1 MKLKNNLASIA
12 TLLLFVLV
20 IAGCQTY
27 GVGDEVKPHIR
38 DELRAEDK
46 RSENNGTDK
55 NGVGDTNAST
65 NRMLPSQLNRELLA
79 GVEQFQLLPAVSQ
92 QNTFD
97 VSANAIEVR
106 PFFDALVTNTPYS
119 VAIHPDVSGQ
129 ISLTLKEVE
138 LSEVLKIVS
147 RMYPLDVFL
156 EGKVIQVMPAQLKTE
171 SIPVNFLMIK
181 RFGVSNVSVIA
192 GGVSEQD
199 QNNGN
204 QNNGG
209 LNGINGNNNIGGNG
223 QSGMMGQN
231 GMAGN
236 NIQQLNGSNIQT
248 TSENDFWKDLKEA
261 LKVLVTPTDGRLVVV
276 SPQAGLVTVKA
287 LPSEIAVVKDFLVQS
302 QESLQRQVV
311 LEARIIEVT
320 LNDGYQQGV
329 RWDRIASGL
338 TGSLNF
344 GLSGG
349 SVATNFAANTAAG
362 INPAINAVNGIG
374 NSISTDIGGVSTLR
388 IARGDFDGVINMLQT
403 QGDVQM
409 LSNPRVTVTNNQKAV
424 IKVGQ
429 DEYFVTDVSTSEDL
443 NATGTQNE
451 NDIELTPFFSGIALD
466 VTPQI
471 DKSGSVILHVHPS
484 VTETAEQTK
493 VIQVGDQQIQL
504 PLAQSNIRESDTVIR
519 ARDGEIVVIGG
530 LMETVTNE
538 KESKTPLLG
547 DIPVLGNMFKN
558 IAKTQTKRELVIL
571 LRPSVVQPD
580 SWEKQRMRTQSLLDK
595 WYQN

>member
-1 MKLKNNLASIA
+1 M
-12 TLLLFVLV
+12 
-20 IAGCQTY
+20 AGCQSY
-27 GVGDEVKPHIR
+27 GVGEEVKPHIR
-38 DELRAEDK
+38 DELA
-46 RSENNGTDK
+46 RSQNTTSSK
-55 NGVGDTNAST
+55 PT
-65 NRMLPSQLNRELLA
+65 PPPQLNQELLA
-79 GVEQFQLLPAVSQ
+79 EVARYQALPAPTSQ
-92 QNTFD
+92 KMFA
-97 VSANAIEVR
+97 VSANNVDVR
-106 PFFDALVTNTPYS
+106 PFFDALIEDTPYS
-119 VAIHPDVSGQ
+119 VAVHPAVSGQ
-129 ISLTLKEVE
+129 ISLTLKEVALE
-138 LSEVLKIVS
+138 DVLTIIS

-156 EGKVIQVMPAQLKTE
+156 EGKVIQVMPSQLKTE

-199 QNNGN
+199 QNNGG
-204 QNNGG
+204 NNG
-209 LNGINGNNNIGGNG
+209 GINGNNNISGNALGGQGGFGG
-223 QSGMMGQN
+223 QGGL
-231 GMAGN
+231 GGN

-248 TSENDFWKDLKEA
+248 TSENDFWSDLKEA
-261 LKVLVTPTDGRLVVV
+261 LKVLVSPTEGRQVVV
-276 SPQAGLVTVKA
+276 SPQAGLVTVRA
-287 LPSEIAVVKDFLVQS
+287 LPSEIAVVKDFLNQS

-338 TGSLNF
+338 TGSVNF
-344 GLSGG
+344 GFSGG
-349 SVATNFAANTAAG
+349 AIASNFAANTAAG
-362 INPAINAVNGIG
+362 IDPAINAVNGIG

-388 IARGDFDGVINMLQT
+388 ISRGDFDGVINMLQT

-429 DEYFVTDVSTSEDL
+429 DEYFVTDVSTSEDQS
-443 NATGTQNE
+443 ATQTENE

-471 DKSGSVILHVHPS
+471 DRSGSVILHVHPS

-493 VIQVGDQQIQL
+493 VIQVGDQQILL

-530 LMETVTNE
+530 LMETVTSE
-538 KESKTPLLG
+538 QESKTPLLG
-547 DIPVLGNMFKN
+547 DIPFIGNAFKN
-558 IAKTQTKRELVIL
+558 KAKTQSKRELVIL
-571 LRPSVVQPD
+571 IRPSVVQPD
-580 SWEKQRMRTQSLLDK
+580 TWEKQRLRTQSLLDQ
-595 WYQN
+595 WYRN

>member
-1 MKLKNNLASIA
+1 MKLKNSLIVN
-12 TLLLFVLV
+12 TLVLSAALV
-20 IAGCQTY
+20 VAGCQSY
-27 GVGDEVKPHIR
+27 GVGEEVKPHIR
-38 DELRAEDK
+38 DELA
-46 RSENNGTDK
+46 RSQ
-55 NGVGDTNAST
+55 NATSSKPT
-65 NRMLPSQLNRELLA
+65 PPPQLNQELLA
-79 GVEQFQLLPAVSQ
+79 EVARYQALPAPTSQ
-92 QNTFD
+92 KMFA
-97 VSANAIEVR
+97 VSANNVDVR
-106 PFFDALVTNTPYS
+106 PFFDALVEDTPYS
-119 VAIHPDVSGQ
+119 VAVHPAVSGQ
-129 ISLTLKEVE
+129 ISLTLKEVALE
-138 LSEVLKIVS
+138 DVLTIIS

-156 EGKVIQVMPAQLKTE
+156 EGKVIQVMPSQLKTE

-199 QNNGN
+199 QNNGG
-204 QNNGG
+204 NNG
-209 LNGINGNNNIGGNG
+209 GINGNNNISGNALGGQGGFGG
-223 QSGMMGQN
+223 QGGL
-231 GMAGN
+231 GGN

-248 TSENDFWKDLKEA
+248 TSENDFWSDLKEA
-261 LKVLVTPTDGRLVVV
+261 LKVLVSPTEGRQVVV
-276 SPQAGLVTVKA
+276 SPQAGLVTVRA
-287 LPSEIAVVKDFLVQS
+287 LPSEIAVVKDFLNQS

-338 TGSLNF
+338 TGSVNF
-344 GLSGG
+344 GFSGG
-349 SVATNFAANTAAG
+349 AIASNFAANTAAG
-362 INPAINAVNGIG
+362 IDPAINAVNGIG

-388 IARGDFDGVINMLQT
+388 ISRGDFDGVINMLQT

-429 DEYFVTDVSTSEDL
+429 DEYFVTDVSTSEDQS
-443 NATGTQNE
+443 ATQTENE

-471 DKSGSVILHVHPS
+471 DRSGSVILHVHPS

-493 VIQVGDQQIQL
+493 VIQVGDQQILL

-530 LMETVTNE
+530 LMETVTSE
-538 KESKTPLLG
+538 QESKTPLLG
-547 DIPVLGNMFKN
+547 DIPFIGNAFKN
-558 IAKTQTKRELVIL
+558 KAKTQSKRELVIL
-571 LRPSVVQPD
+571 IRPSVVQPD
-580 SWEKQRMRTQSLLDK
+580 TWEKQRLRTQSLLDQ
-595 WYQN
+595 WYRN

>member
-1 MKLKNNLASIA
+1 MKLKNSLIVN
-12 TLLLFVLV
+12 TLVLSAALV
-20 IAGCQTY
+20 VAGCQSY
-27 GVGDEVKPHIR
+27 GVGEEVKPHIR
-38 DELRAEDK
+38 DELA
-46 RSENNGTDK
+46 RSQNTTSSK
-55 NGVGDTNAST
+55 PT
-65 NRMLPSQLNRELLA
+65 PPPQLNQELLA
-79 GVEQFQLLPAVSQ
+79 EVARYQALPAPTSQ
-92 QNTFD
+92 KMFA
-97 VSANAIEVR
+97 VSANNVEVR
-106 PFFDALVTNTPYS
+106 PFFDALVEDTPYS
-119 VAIHPDVSGQ
+119 VAVHPAVSGQ
-129 ISLTLKEVE
+129 ISLTLKEVALE
-138 LSEVLKIVS
+138 DVLTIIS

-156 EGKVIQVMPAQLKTE
+156 EGKVIQVMPSQLKTE

-199 QNNGN
+199 QNNGG
-204 QNNGG
+204 NNG
-209 LNGINGNNNIGGNG
+209 GINGNNNISGNALGGQGGFGG
-223 QSGMMGQN
+223 QGGL
-231 GMAGN
+231 GGN

-248 TSENDFWKDLKEA
+248 TSENDFWSDLKEA
-261 LKVLVTPTDGRLVVV
+261 LKVLVSPTEGRQVVV
-276 SPQAGLVTVKA
+276 SPQAGLVTVRA
-287 LPSEIAVVKDFLVQS
+287 LPSEIAVVKDFLNQS

-338 TGSLNF
+338 TGSVNF
-344 GLSGG
+344 GFSGG
-349 SVATNFAANTAAG
+349 AIASNFAANTAAG
-362 INPAINAVNGIG
+362 IDPAINAVNGIG

-388 IARGDFDGVINMLQT
+388 ISRGDFDGVINMLQT

-429 DEYFVTDVSTSEDL
+429 DEYFVTDVSTSEDQS
-443 NATGTQNE
+443 ATQTENE

-471 DKSGSVILHVHPS
+471 DRSGSVILHVHPS

-493 VIQVGDQQIQL
+493 VIQVGDQQILL

-530 LMETVTNE
+530 LMETVTSE
-538 KESKTPLLG
+538 QESKTPLLG
-547 DIPVLGNMFKN
+547 DIPFIGNAFKN
-558 IAKTQTKRELVIL
+558 KAKTQSKRELVIL
-571 LRPSVVQPD
+571 IRPSVVQPD
-580 SWEKQRMRTQSLLDK
+580 TWEKQRLRTQSLLDQ
-595 WYQN
+595 WYRN

>member
-1 MKLKNNLASIA
+1 MKLKNSLIVN
-12 TLLLFVLV
+12 TLVLSAALV
-20 IAGCQTY
+20 VAGCQSY
-27 GVGDEVKPHIR
+27 GVGEEVKPHIR
-38 DELRAEDK
+38 DELA
-46 RSENNGTDK
+46 RSQNTTSSK
-55 NGVGDTNAST
+55 PT
-65 NRMLPSQLNRELLA
+65 PPPQLNQELLA
-79 GVEQFQLLPAVSQ
+79 EVARYQALPAPTSQ
-92 QNTFD
+92 KMFA
-97 VSANAIEVR
+97 VSANNVDVR
-106 PFFDALVTNTPYS
+106 PFFDALVEDTPYS
-119 VAIHPDVSGQ
+119 VAVHPAVSGQ
-129 ISLTLKEVE
+129 ISLTLKEVALE
-138 LSEVLKIVS
+138 DVLTIIS

-156 EGKVIQVMPAQLKTE
+156 EGKVIQVMPSQLKTE

-199 QNNGN
+199 QNNGG
-204 QNNGG
+204 NNG
-209 LNGINGNNNIGGNG
+209 GINGNNNISGNALGGQGGFGG
-223 QSGMMGQN
+223 QVGLD
-231 GMAGN
+231 GN

-248 TSENDFWKDLKEA
+248 TSENDFWSDLKEA
-261 LKVLVTPTDGRLVVV
+261 LKVLVSPTEGRQVVV
-276 SPQAGLVTVKA
+276 SPQAGLVTVRA
-287 LPSEIAVVKDFLVQS
+287 LPSEIAVVKDFLNQS

-338 TGSLNF
+338 TGSVNF
-344 GLSGG
+344 GFSGG
-349 SVATNFAANTAAG
+349 AIASNFAANTAAG
-362 INPAINAVNGIG
+362 IDPAINAVNGIG

-388 IARGDFDGVINMLQT
+388 ISRGDFDGVINMLQT

-429 DEYFVTDVSTSEDL
+429 DEYFVTDVSTSEDQS
-443 NATGTQNE
+443 ATQTENE

-471 DKSGSVILHVHPS
+471 DRSGSVILHVHPS

-493 VIQVGDQQIQL
+493 VIQVGDQQILL

-530 LMETVTNE
+530 LMETVTSE
-538 KESKTPLLG
+538 QESKTPLLG
-547 DIPVLGNMFKN
+547 DIPFIGNAFKN
-558 IAKTQTKRELVIL
+558 KAKTQSKRELVIL
-571 LRPSVVQPD
+571 IRPSVVQPD
-580 SWEKQRMRTQSLLDK
+580 TWEKQRLRTQSLLDQ
-595 WYQN
+595 WYRN

>member
-1 MKLKNNLASIA
+1 MKLKNSLISNALVLAA
-12 TLLLFVLV
+12 AFV

-27 GVGDEVKPHIR
+27 GVGEEVKPHIR
-38 DELRAEDK
+38 DELN
-46 RSENNGTDK
+46 RSQ
-55 NGVGDTNAST
+55 NAPVT
-65 NRMLPSQLNRELLA
+65 KPAPPPQLNQELLSEVA
-79 GVEQFQLLPAVSQ
+79 RYQSLPAPTTQ
-92 QNTFD
+92 KMFA
-97 VSANAIEVR
+97 VSANNVDVR
-106 PFFDALVTNTPYS
+106 PFFDALVEDTPYS
-119 VAIHPDVSGQ
+119 VAVHPAVSGQ
-129 ISLTLKEVE
+129 ISLTLKDVA
-138 LSEVLKIVS
+138 LDDVLTIIS

-156 EGKVIQVMPAQLKTE
+156 EGKVIQVMPSQLKTE

-199 QNNGN
+199 QNNGG
-204 QNNGG
+204 NNG
-209 LNGINGNNNIGGNG
+209 GINGNNNISGNALGG
-223 QSGMMGQN
+223 QSGVGGN
-231 GMAGN
+231 N

-248 TSENDFWKDLKEA
+248 TSENDFWSDLKEA
-261 LKVLVTPTDGRLVVV
+261 LKVLVSPTEGRQVVV
-276 SPQAGLVTVKA
+276 SPQAGLVTVRA
-287 LPSEIAVVKDFLVQS
+287 LPSEIAVIKDFLKQS

-320 LNDGYQQGV
+320 LDDGYQQGV

-344 GLSGG
+344 GFSGG
-349 SVATNFAANTAAG
+349 ALASNFAANTAAG
-362 INPAINAVNGIG
+362 IDPAINAVNAIG
-374 NSISTDIGGVSTLR
+374 NTISTDIGGVSTLR
-388 IARGDFDGVINMLQT
+388 ISRGDFDGVINMLQT

-429 DEYFVTDVSTSEDL
+429 DEYFVTDVSTSEDES
-443 NATGTQNE
+443 TTSTESE

-471 DKSGSVILHVHPS
+471 DRSGSVILHVHPS

-493 VIQVGDQQIQL
+493 VIQVGDQQILL

-530 LMETVTNE
+530 LMETVTSE
-538 KESKTPLLG
+538 QESKTPLLG
-547 DIPVLGNMFKN
+547 DIPIIGNAFKN
-558 IAKTQTKRELVIL
+558 IAKTQSKRELVIL
-571 LRPSVVQPD
+571 IRPSVVQPD
-580 SWEKQRMRTQSLLDK
+580 TWEKQRLRTQSLLDQ
-595 WYQN
+595 WYRN

>member
-1 MKLKNNLASIA
+1 MKLKNSLIVN
-12 TLLLFVLV
+12 TLVLSAALV
-20 IAGCQTY
+20 VAGCQSY
-27 GVGDEVKPHIR
+27 GVGEEVKPHIR
-38 DELRAEDK
+38 DELA
-46 RSENNGTDK
+46 RSQNTTSSK
-55 NGVGDTNAST
+55 PT
-65 NRMLPSQLNRELLA
+65 PPPQLNQELLA
-79 GVEQFQLLPAVSQ
+79 EVARYQALPAPTSQ
-92 QNTFD
+92 KMFA
-97 VSANAIEVR
+97 VSANNVDVR
-106 PFFDALVTNTPYS
+106 PFFDALIEDTPYS
-119 VAIHPDVSGQ
+119 VAVHPAVSGQ
-129 ISLTLKEVE
+129 ISLTLKEVALE
-138 LSEVLKIVS
+138 DVLTIIS

-156 EGKVIQVMPAQLKTE
+156 EGKVIQVMPFQLKTE

-199 QNNGN
+199 QNNGG
-204 QNNGG
+204 NNG
-209 LNGINGNNNIGGNG
+209 GINGNNNISGNALGGQGGFGG
-223 QSGMMGQN
+223 QGGL
-231 GMAGN
+231 GGN

-248 TSENDFWKDLKEA
+248 TSENDFWSDLKEA
-261 LKVLVTPTDGRLVVV
+261 LKVLVSPTEGRQVVV
-276 SPQAGLVTVKA
+276 SPQAGLVTVRA
-287 LPSEIAVVKDFLVQS
+287 LPSEIAVVKDFLNQS

-338 TGSLNF
+338 TGSVNF
-344 GLSGG
+344 GFSGG
-349 SVATNFAANTAAG
+349 AIASNFAANTAAG
-362 INPAINAVNGIG
+362 IDPAINAVNGIG

-388 IARGDFDGVINMLQT
+388 ISRGDFDGVINMLQT

-429 DEYFVTDVSTSEDL
+429 DEYFVTDVSTSEDQS
-443 NATGTQNE
+443 ATQTENE

-471 DKSGSVILHVHPS
+471 DRSGSVILHVHPS

-493 VIQVGDQQIQL
+493 VIQVGDQQILL

-530 LMETVTNE
+530 LMETVTSE
-538 KESKTPLLG
+538 QESKTPLLG
-547 DIPVLGNMFKN
+547 DIPFIGNAFKN
-558 IAKTQTKRELVIL
+558 KAKTQSKRELVIL
-571 LRPSVVQPD
+571 IRPSVVQPD
-580 SWEKQRMRTQSLLDK
+580 TWEKQRLRTQSLLDQ
-595 WYQN
+595 WYRN

>member
-1 MKLKNNLASIA
+1 MKLKNSLIVN
-12 TLLLFVLV
+12 TLVLSAALV
-20 IAGCQTY
+20 VAGCQSY
-27 GVGDEVKPHIR
+27 GVGEEVKPHIR
-38 DELRAEDK
+38 DELA
-46 RSENNGTDK
+46 RSQNTTSSK
-55 NGVGDTNAST
+55 PT
-65 NRMLPSQLNRELLA
+65 PPPQLNQELLA
-79 GVEQFQLLPAVSQ
+79 EVARYQALPAPTSQ
-92 QNTFD
+92 KMFA
-97 VSANAIEVR
+97 VSANNVDVR
-106 PFFDALVTNTPYS
+106 PFFDALVEDTPYS
-119 VAIHPDVSGQ
+119 VAVHPAVSGQ
-129 ISLTLKEVE
+129 ISLTLKEVALE
-138 LSEVLKIVS
+138 DVLTIIS

-156 EGKVIQVMPAQLKTE
+156 EGKVIQVMPSQLKTE

-199 QNNGN
+199 QNNGG
-204 QNNGG
+204 NNG
-209 LNGINGNNNIGGNG
+209 GINGNNNISGNALGGQGGFGG
-223 QSGMMGQN
+223 QGGL
-231 GMAGN
+231 GGN

-248 TSENDFWKDLKEA
+248 TSENDFWSDLKEA
-261 LKVLVTPTDGRLVVV
+261 LKVLVSPTEGRQVVV
-276 SPQAGLVTVKA
+276 SPQAGLVTVRA
-287 LPSEIAVVKDFLVQS
+287 LPSEIAVVKDFLNQS

-338 TGSLNF
+338 TGSVNF
-344 GLSGG
+344 GFSGG
-349 SVATNFAANTAAG
+349 AIASNFAANTAAG
-362 INPAINAVNGIG
+362 IDPAINAVNGIG

-388 IARGDFDGVINMLQT
+388 ISRGDFDGVINMLQT

-429 DEYFVTDVSTSEDL
+429 DEYFVTDVSTSEDQS
-443 NATGTQNE
+443 ATQTENE

-471 DKSGSVILHVHPS
+471 DRSGSVILHVHPS

-493 VIQVGDQQIQL
+493 VIQVGDQQILL

-530 LMETVTNE
+530 LMETVTSE
-538 KESKTPLLG
+538 QESKTPLLG
-547 DIPVLGNMFKN
+547 DIPIIGNAFKN
-558 IAKTQTKRELVIL
+558 KAKTQSKRELVIL
-571 LRPSVVQPD
+571 IRPSVVQPD
-580 SWEKQRMRTQSLLDK
+580 TWEKQRLRTQSLLDQ
-595 WYQN
+595 WYRN

>member
-1 MKLKNNLASIA
+1 MKLKNSLIVN
-12 TLLLFVLV
+12 TLVLSAALV
-20 IAGCQTY
+20 VAGCQSY
-27 GVGDEVKPHIR
+27 GVGEEVKPHIR
-38 DELRAEDK
+38 DELA
-46 RSENNGTDK
+46 RSQNTTSSK
-55 NGVGDTNAST
+55 PT
-65 NRMLPSQLNRELLA
+65 PPPQLNQELLA
-79 GVEQFQLLPAVSQ
+79 EVARYQALPAPTSQ
-92 QNTFD
+92 KMFA
-97 VSANAIEVR
+97 VSANNVDVR
-106 PFFDALVTNTPYS
+106 PFFDALVEDTPYS
-119 VAIHPDVSGQ
+119 VAVHPAVSGQ
-129 ISLTLKEVE
+129 ISLTLKEVALE
-138 LSEVLKIVS
+138 DVLTIIS

-156 EGKVIQVMPAQLKTE
+156 EGKVIQVMPSQLKTE

-199 QNNGN
+199 QNNGG
-204 QNNGG
+204 NNG
-209 LNGINGNNNIGGNG
+209 GINGNNNISGNALGGQGGFGG
-223 QSGMMGQN
+223 QGGL
-231 GMAGN
+231 GGLGGN

-248 TSENDFWKDLKEA
+248 TSENDFWSDLKEA
-261 LKVLVTPTDGRLVVV
+261 LKVLVSPTEGRQVVV
-276 SPQAGLVTVKA
+276 SPQAGLVTVRA
-287 LPSEIAVVKDFLVQS
+287 LPSEIAVVKDFLNQS

-338 TGSLNF
+338 TGSVNF
-344 GLSGG
+344 GFSGG
-349 SVATNFAANTAAG
+349 AIASNFAANTAAG
-362 INPAINAVNGIG
+362 IDPAINAVNGIG

-388 IARGDFDGVINMLQT
+388 ISRGDFDGVINMLQT

-429 DEYFVTDVSTSEDL
+429 DEYFVTDVSTSEDQS
-443 NATGTQNE
+443 ATQTENE

-471 DKSGSVILHVHPS
+471 DRSGSVILHVHPS

-493 VIQVGDQQIQL
+493 VIQVGDQQILL

-530 LMETVTNE
+530 LMETVTSE
-538 KESKTPLLG
+538 QESKTPLLG
-547 DIPVLGNMFKN
+547 DIPFIGNAFKN
-558 IAKTQTKRELVIL
+558 KAKTQSKRELVIL
-571 LRPSVVQPD
+571 IRPSVVQPD
-580 SWEKQRMRTQSLLDK
+580 TWEKQRLRTQSLLDQ
-595 WYQN
+595 WYRN

>member
-1 MKLKNNLASIA
+1 MKLKNSLISNALVLAA
-12 TLLLFVLV
+12 AFV

-27 GVGDEVKPHIR
+27 GVGEEVKPHIR
-38 DELRAEDK
+38 DELN
-46 RSENNGTDK
+46 RSQNVPVSKPT
-55 NGVGDTNAST
+55 
-65 NRMLPSQLNRELLA
+65 PPPQLKQELLSEVA
-79 GVEQFQLLPAVSQ
+79 RYQSLPAPTSQ
-92 QNTFD
+92 KMFA
-97 VSANAIEVR
+97 VSANNVDVR
-106 PFFDALVTNTPYS
+106 PFFDALVEDTPYS
-119 VAIHPDVSGQ
+119 VAVHPAVSGQ
-129 ISLTLKEVE
+129 ISLTLKDVA
-138 LSEVLKIVS
+138 LDDVLTIIS

-156 EGKVIQVMPAQLKTE
+156 EGKVIQVMPSQLKTE

-199 QNNGN
+199 QNNGG
-204 QNNGG
+204 NNG
-209 LNGINGNNNIGGNG
+209 GINGNNNISGNALGGQGGFGG
-223 QSGMMGQN
+223 QGGL
-231 GMAGN
+231 GGN

-248 TSENDFWKDLKEA
+248 TSENDFWSDLKEA
-261 LKVLVTPTDGRLVVV
+261 LKVLVSPTEGRQVVV
-276 SPQAGLVTVKA
+276 SPQAGLVTVRA
-287 LPSEIAVVKDFLVQS
+287 LPSEIAVVKDFLNQS

-344 GLSGG
+344 GFSGG
-349 SVATNFAANTAAG
+349 ALASNFAANTAAG
-362 INPAINAVNGIG
+362 IDPAINAVNAIG
-374 NSISTDIGGVSTLR
+374 NTISTDIGGVSTLR
-388 IARGDFDGVINMLQT
+388 ISRGDFDGVINMLQT

-429 DEYFVTDVSTSEDL
+429 DEYFVTDVSTSEDQS
-443 NATGTQNE
+443 ATQTENE

-493 VIQVGDQQIQL
+493 IIQVGDQQILL

-530 LMETVTNE
+530 LMETVTSE
-538 KESKTPLLG
+538 QESKTPLLG
-547 DIPVLGNMFKN
+547 DIPIIGNAFKN
-558 IAKTQTKRELVIL
+558 KAKTQSKRELVIL
-571 LRPSVVQPD
+571 IRPSVVQPD
-580 SWEKQRMRTQSLLDK
+580 TWEKQRLRTQSLLDQ
-595 WYQN
+595 WYRN

>member
-1 MKLKNNLASIA
+1 MKLKNSLIFN
-12 TLLLFVLV
+12 TLVLSAALV
-20 IAGCQTY
+20 VAGCQSY
-27 GVGDEVKPHIR
+27 GVGEEVKPHIR
-38 DELRAEDK
+38 DELA
-46 RSENNGTDK
+46 RSQ
-55 NGVGDTNAST
+55 NATSSKPT
-65 NRMLPSQLNRELLA
+65 PPPQLNQELLA
-79 GVEQFQLLPAVSQ
+79 EVARYQALPAPTSQ
-92 QNTFD
+92 KMFA
-97 VSANAIEVR
+97 VSANNVDVR
-106 PFFDALVTNTPYS
+106 PFFDALVEDTPYS
-119 VAIHPDVSGQ
+119 VAVHPAVSGQ
-129 ISLTLKEVE
+129 ISLTLKEVALE
-138 LSEVLKIVS
+138 DVLTIIS

-156 EGKVIQVMPAQLKTE
+156 EGKVIQVMPSQLKTE

-199 QNNGN
+199 QNNGG
-204 QNNGG
+204 NNG
-209 LNGINGNNNIGGNG
+209 GINGNNNISGNALGGQGGFGG
-223 QSGMMGQN
+223 QGGL
-231 GMAGN
+231 GGN

-248 TSENDFWKDLKEA
+248 TSENDFWSDLKEA
-261 LKVLVTPTDGRLVVV
+261 LKVLVSPTEGRQVVV
-276 SPQAGLVTVKA
+276 SPQAGLVTVRA
-287 LPSEIAVVKDFLVQS
+287 LPSEIAVVKDFLNQS

-338 TGSLNF
+338 TGSVNF
-344 GLSGG
+344 GFSGG
-349 SVATNFAANTAAG
+349 AIASNFAANTAAG
-362 INPAINAVNGIG
+362 IDPAINAVNGIG

-388 IARGDFDGVINMLQT
+388 ISRGDFDGVINMLQT

-429 DEYFVTDVSTSEDL
+429 DEYFVTDVSTSEDQS
-443 NATGTQNE
+443 ATQTENE

-471 DKSGSVILHVHPS
+471 DRSGSVILHVHPS

-493 VIQVGDQQIQL
+493 VIQVGDQQILL

-530 LMETVTNE
+530 LMETVTSE
-538 KESKTPLLG
+538 QESKTPLLG
-547 DIPVLGNMFKN
+547 DIPFIGNAFKN
-558 IAKTQTKRELVIL
+558 KAKTQSKRELVIL
-571 LRPSVVQPD
+571 IRPSVVQPD
-580 SWEKQRMRTQSLLDK
+580 TWEKQRLRTQSLLDQ
-595 WYQN
+595 WYRN

>member
-1 MKLKNNLASIA
+1 MKLKNSLIVN
-12 TLLLFVLV
+12 TLVLSAALV
-20 IAGCQTY
+20 VAGCQSY
-27 GVGDEVKPHIR
+27 GVGEEVKPHIR
-38 DELRAEDK
+38 DELA
-46 RSENNGTDK
+46 RSQNTTSSK
-55 NGVGDTNAST
+55 PTPP
-65 NRMLPSQLNRELLA
+65 LQLNQELLA
-79 GVEQFQLLPAVSQ
+79 EVARYQALPAPTSQ
-92 QNTFD
+92 KMFA
-97 VSANAIEVR
+97 VSANNVDVR
-106 PFFDALVTNTPYS
+106 PFFDALVEDTPYS
-119 VAIHPDVSGQ
+119 VAVHPAVSGQ
-129 ISLTLKEVE
+129 ISLTLKEVALE
-138 LSEVLKIVS
+138 DVLTIIS

-156 EGKVIQVMPAQLKTE
+156 EGKVIQVMPSQLKTE

-199 QNNGN
+199 QNNGG
-204 QNNGG
+204 NNG
-209 LNGINGNNNIGGNG
+209 GINGNNNISGNALGGQGGFGG
-223 QSGMMGQN
+223 QGGL
-231 GMAGN
+231 GGN

-248 TSENDFWKDLKEA
+248 TSENDFWSDLKEA
-261 LKVLVTPTDGRLVVV
+261 LKVLVSPTEGRQVVV
-276 SPQAGLVTVKA
+276 SPQAGLVTVRA
-287 LPSEIAVVKDFLVQS
+287 LPSEIAVVKDFLNQS

-338 TGSLNF
+338 TGSVNF
-344 GLSGG
+344 GFSGG
-349 SVATNFAANTAAG
+349 AIASNFAANTAAG
-362 INPAINAVNGIG
+362 IDPAINAVNGIG

-388 IARGDFDGVINMLQT
+388 ISRGDFDGVINMLQT

-429 DEYFVTDVSTSEDL
+429 DEYFVTDVSTSEDQS
-443 NATGTQNE
+443 ATQTENE

-471 DKSGSVILHVHPS
+471 DRSGSVILHVHPS

-493 VIQVGDQQIQL
+493 VIQVGDQQILL

-530 LMETVTNE
+530 LMETVTSE
-538 KESKTPLLG
+538 QESKTPLLG
-547 DIPVLGNMFKN
+547 DIPFIGNAFKN
-558 IAKTQTKRELVIL
+558 KAKTQSKRELVIL
-571 LRPSVVQPD
+571 IRPSVVQPD
-580 SWEKQRMRTQSLLDK
+580 TWEKQRLRTQSLLDQ
-595 WYQN
+595 WYRN

>member
-1 MKLKNNLASIA
+1 MGVSVKLLNCIPMKLKNNYTARTLF
-12 TLLLFVLV
+12 LLLALA

-27 GVGDEVKPHIR
+27 GVGEKVQPHISE
-38 DELRAEDK
+38 EL
-46 RSENNGTDK
+46 
-55 NGVGDTNAST
+55 DTLSST
-65 NRMLPSQLNRELLA
+65 PTTNQQVPAQFAQELLSSV
-79 GVEQFQLLPAVSQ
+79 GGFTPVVSSTAQ
-92 QNTFD
+92 QTFNVVASD
-97 VSANAIEVR
+97 VDVR
-106 PFFDALVTNTPYS
+106 PFFDALVDGTPYS
-119 VAIHPDVSGQ
+119 VAVHPAVNGK
-129 ISLTLKEVE
+129 ISLTLKEVG
-138 LSEVLKIVS
+138 LDDVIKIIT
-147 RMYPLDVFL
+147 RMYPLDVFR
-156 EGKVIQVMPAQLKTE
+156 EGKVVQVMPAQMKTE
-171 SIPVNFLMIK
+171 SIPVNFLMMK

-192 GGVSEQD
+192 GGVTEQD

-204 QNNGG
+204 MNN
-209 LNGINGNNNIGGNG
+209 NGINGNNNIAGGQAGAGGMNG
-223 QSGMMGQN
+223 V
-231 GMAGN
+231 GN

-261 LKVLVTPTDGRLVVV
+261 LGILITPTDGRQIIV
-276 SPQAGLVTVKA
+276 SPQSGLVTVRA
-287 LPSEIAVVKDFLVQS
+287 LPSEIAVVKDFLLQS

-338 TGSLNF
+338 SGSVNF

-349 SVATNFAANTAAG
+349 TLASNFASG
-362 INPAINAVNGIG
+362 VNPAVNAVNRIG
-374 NSISTDIGGVSTLR
+374 NAISTDIGGVSTLR
-388 IARGDFDGVINMLQT
+388 ISRGDFDGVINMLQT

-429 DEYFVTDVSTSEDL
+429 DEYFVTDVSSSDSIGG
-443 NATGTQNE
+443 ATTQNQ

-471 DKSGSVILHVHPS
+471 DSGGSVILHVHPS

-493 VIQVGDQQIQL
+493 SIQVGEQQIQL

-530 LMETVTNE
+530 LMETITSDE
-538 KESKTPLLG
+538 ESKTPLLG
-547 DIPVLGNMFKN
+547 DIPVLGNLFKN
-558 IAKTQTKRELVIL
+558 TRKTQSKRELVIL
-571 LRPSVVQPD
+571 IRPSVVQPD
-580 SWEKQRMRTQSLLDK
+580 SWEKQKARTQSLLDK

>member
-1 MKLKNNLASIA
+1 MKLKNNLASTA
-12 TLLLFVLV
+12 TLLLLALV

-38 DELRAEDK
+38 DELSASNKSAQPDATE
-46 RSENNGTDK
+46 S
-55 NGVGDTNAST
+55 AST
-65 NRMLPSQLNRELLA
+65 RRMSPSQLNNELLA

-129 ISLTLKEVE
+129 ISLTLKEVA

-181 RFGVSNVSVIA
+181 RFGLSNVSVIA

-209 LNGINGNNNIGGNG
+209 LNGINGNNNIGGIGGVG
-223 QSGMMGQN
+223 QAGMMGQN
-231 GMAGN
+231 GMVGN

-261 LKVLVTPTDGRLVVV
+261 LKVLVTPTDGRHVVV
-276 SPQAGLVTVKA
+276 SPQAGLVTIKA
-287 LPSEIAVVKDFLVQS
+287 LPSEIAVVKDFLMQS

-344 GLSGG
+344 GFSGG
-349 SVATNFAANTAAG
+349 NVATNFAANTAAG
-362 INPAINAVNGIG
+362 ISPAINAVNSIG

-388 IARGDFDGVINMLQT
+388 ISRGDFDGVINMLQT

-538 KESKTPLLG
+538 KESKTPFLG

>member
-1 MKLKNNLASIA
+1 MKLKNSLIVN
-12 TLLLFVLV
+12 TLVLSAALV
-20 IAGCQTY
+20 VAGCQSY
-27 GVGDEVKPHIR
+27 GVGEEVKPHIR
-38 DELRAEDK
+38 DELA
-46 RSENNGTDK
+46 RSQNTTSSK
-55 NGVGDTNAST
+55 PT
-65 NRMLPSQLNRELLA
+65 PPPQLNQELLA
-79 GVEQFQLLPAVSQ
+79 EVARYQALPAPTSQ
-92 QNTFD
+92 KMFA
-97 VSANAIEVR
+97 VSANNVDVR
-106 PFFDALVTNTPYS
+106 PFFDALVEDTPYS
-119 VAIHPDVSGQ
+119 VAVHPAVSGQ
-129 ISLTLKEVE
+129 ISLTLKEVALE
-138 LSEVLKIVS
+138 DVLTIIS

-156 EGKVIQVMPAQLKTE
+156 EGKVIQVMPSQLKTE

-199 QNNGN
+199 QNNGG
-204 QNNGG
+204 NNG
-209 LNGINGNNNIGGNG
+209 GINGNNNISGNALGGQGGFGG
-223 QSGMMGQN
+223 QGGL
-231 GMAGN
+231 GGN

-248 TSENDFWKDLKEA
+248 TSENDFWSDLKEA
-261 LKVLVTPTDGRLVVV
+261 LKVLVSPTEGRQVVV
-276 SPQAGLVTVKA
+276 SPQAGLVTVRA
-287 LPSEIAVVKDFLVQS
+287 LPSEIAVVKDFLNQS

-338 TGSLNF
+338 TGSVNF
-344 GLSGG
+344 GFSGG
-349 SVATNFAANTAAG
+349 AIASNFAANTAAG
-362 INPAINAVNGIG
+362 IDPAINAVNGIG

-388 IARGDFDGVINMLQT
+388 ISRGDFDGVINILQT

-429 DEYFVTDVSTSEDL
+429 DEYFVTDVSTSEDQS
-443 NATGTQNE
+443 ATQTENE

-471 DKSGSVILHVHPS
+471 DRSGSVILHVHPS

-493 VIQVGDQQIQL
+493 VIQVGDQQILL

-530 LMETVTNE
+530 LMETVTSE
-538 KESKTPLLG
+538 QESKTPLLG
-547 DIPVLGNMFKN
+547 DIPFIGNAFKN
-558 IAKTQTKRELVIL
+558 KAKTQSKRELVIL
-571 LRPSVVQPD
+571 IRPSVVQPD
-580 SWEKQRMRTQSLLDK
+580 TWEKQRLRTQSLLDQ
-595 WYQN
+595 WYRN

>member
-1 MKLKNNLASIA
+1 MKLKNSLIVN
-12 TLLLFVLV
+12 TLVLSAALV
-20 IAGCQTY
+20 VAGCQSY
-27 GVGDEVKPHIR
+27 GVGEEVKPHIR
-38 DELRAEDK
+38 DELA
-46 RSENNGTDK
+46 RSQNTTSSK
-55 NGVGDTNAST
+55 PT
-65 NRMLPSQLNRELLA
+65 PPPQLNQELLA
-79 GVEQFQLLPAVSQ
+79 EVARYQALPAPTSQ
-92 QNTFD
+92 KMFA
-97 VSANAIEVR
+97 VSANNVDVR
-106 PFFDALVTNTPYS
+106 PFFDALVEDTPYS
-119 VAIHPDVSGQ
+119 VAVHPAVSGQ
-129 ISLTLKEVE
+129 ISLTLKEVALE
-138 LSEVLKIVS
+138 DVLTIIS

-156 EGKVIQVMPAQLKTE
+156 EGKVIQVMPSQLKTE

-199 QNNGN
+199 QSNGGNNG
-204 QNNGG
+204 
-209 LNGINGNNNIGGNG
+209 GINGNNNIGGNALGG
-223 QSGMMGQN
+223 QGGFGGQ
-231 GMAGN
+231 GGLGGN

-248 TSENDFWKDLKEA
+248 TSENDFWSDLKEA
-261 LKVLVTPTDGRLVVV
+261 LKVLVSPTEGRQVVV
-276 SPQAGLVTVKA
+276 SPQAGLVTVRA
-287 LPSEIAVVKDFLVQS
+287 LPSEIAVVKDFLNQS

-338 TGSLNF
+338 TGSVNF
-344 GLSGG
+344 GFSGG
-349 SVATNFAANTAAG
+349 AIASNFAANTAAG
-362 INPAINAVNGIG
+362 IDPAINAVNGIG

-388 IARGDFDGVINMLQT
+388 ISRGDFDGVINMLQT

-429 DEYFVTDVSTSEDL
+429 DEYFVTDVSTSEDQS
-443 NATGTQNE
+443 ATQTENE

-471 DKSGSVILHVHPS
+471 DRSGSVILHVHPS

-493 VIQVGDQQIQL
+493 VIQVGDQQILL

-530 LMETVTNE
+530 LMETVTSE
-538 KESKTPLLG
+538 QESKTPLLG
-547 DIPVLGNMFKN
+547 DIPFIGNAFKN
-558 IAKTQTKRELVIL
+558 KAKTQSKRELVIL
-571 LRPSVVQPD
+571 IRPSVVQPD
-580 SWEKQRMRTQSLLDK
+580 TWEKQRLRTQSLLDQ
-595 WYQN
+595 WYRN

>member
-1 MKLKNNLASIA
+1 MKLKNNLASTA
-12 TLLLFVLV
+12 TLLLLALV

-38 DELRAEDK
+38 DELSASNKSAQPDATK
-46 RSENNGTDK
+46 S
-55 NGVGDTNAST
+55 AST
-65 NRMLPSQLNRELLA
+65 RRMSPSQLNNELLA

-119 VAIHPDVSGQ
+119 VAVHPDVSGQ
-129 ISLTLKEVE
+129 ISLTLKEVA

-223 QSGMMGQN
+223 QAGMMGQN

-261 LKVLVTPTDGRLVVV
+261 LKVLVTPTDGRHVVV
-276 SPQAGLVTVKA
+276 SPQAGLVTIKA
-287 LPSEIAVVKDFLVQS
+287 LPSEIAVVKDFLMQS

>member
-1 MKLKNNLASIA
+1 MHMKLKNSLISNALVLAA
-12 TLLLFVLV
+12 ALV
-20 IAGCQTY
+20 ITGCQTY
-27 GVGDEVKPHIR
+27 GVGEEVKPHIR
-38 DELRAEDK
+38 DELN
-46 RSENNGTDK
+46 RSQ
-55 NGVGDTNAST
+55 NAPVSKPT
-65 NRMLPSQLNRELLA
+65 PPPQLNQELLSEVA
-79 GVEQFQLLPAVSQ
+79 RYQSLPAPTSQ
-92 QNTFD
+92 KLFA
-97 VSANAIEVR
+97 VSANNVDVR
-106 PFFDALVTNTPYS
+106 PFFDALVEDTPYS
-119 VAIHPDVSGQ
+119 VAVHPAVSGQ
-129 ISLTLKEVE
+129 ISLTLKDVA
-138 LSEVLKIVS
+138 LDDVITIIS

-156 EGKVIQVMPAQLKTE
+156 EGKVIQVMPSQLKTE

-199 QNNGN
+199 QNNGG
-204 QNNGG
+204 NNG
-209 LNGINGNNNIGGNG
+209 GINGNNNISGNALGGQGGFGG
-223 QSGMMGQN
+223 QGGL
-231 GMAGN
+231 GGN

-248 TSENDFWKDLKEA
+248 TSENDFWSDLKEA
-261 LKVLVTPTDGRLVVV
+261 LKVLVSPTEGRQVVV
-276 SPQAGLVTVKA
+276 SPQAGLVTVRA
-287 LPSEIAVVKDFLVQS
+287 LPSEIAVVKDFLNQS

-344 GLSGG
+344 GFSGG
-349 SVATNFAANTAAG
+349 TVAGNYSPSALEPVLDTNGQVVGFENVIAS
-362 INPAINAVNGIG
+362 PINAVNGIG
-374 NSISTDIGGVSTLR
+374 NIISSTIGGVSSLR

-429 DEYFVTDVSTSEDL
+429 DEYFVTDVSTSEDQS
-443 NATGTQNE
+443 TTSTENE

-471 DKSGSVILHVHPS
+471 DRSGSVILHVHPS

-493 VIQVGDQQIQL
+493 VIQVGDQQILL

-530 LMETVTNE
+530 LMETVTSE
-538 KESKTPLLG
+538 QESKTPLLG
-547 DIPVLGNMFKN
+547 DIPIIGNAFKN
-558 IAKTQTKRELVIL
+558 KAKTQSKRELVIL
-571 LRPSVVQPD
+571 IRPSVVQPD
-580 SWEKQRMRTQSLLDK
+580 TWEKQRLRTQSLLDQ
-595 WYQN
+595 WYRN

>member
-1 MKLKNNLASIA
+1 MKLKNSLIVN
-12 TLLLFVLV
+12 TLVLSAALV
-20 IAGCQTY
+20 VAGCQSY
-27 GVGDEVKPHIR
+27 GVGEEVKPHIR
-38 DELRAEDK
+38 DELA
-46 RSENNGTDK
+46 RSQNTTSSK
-55 NGVGDTNAST
+55 PT
-65 NRMLPSQLNRELLA
+65 PPPQLNQELLA
-79 GVEQFQLLPAVSQ
+79 EVARYQALPAPTSQ
-92 QNTFD
+92 KMFA
-97 VSANAIEVR
+97 VSANNVDVR
-106 PFFDALVTNTPYS
+106 PFFDALIEDTPYS
-119 VAIHPDVSGQ
+119 VAVHPAVSGQ
-129 ISLTLKEVE
+129 ISLTLKEVALE
-138 LSEVLKIVS
+138 DVLTIIS

-156 EGKVIQVMPAQLKTE
+156 EGKVIQVMPSQLKTE

-199 QNNGN
+199 QNNGG
-204 QNNGG
+204 NNG
-209 LNGINGNNNIGGNG
+209 GINGNNNIGGNALGG
-223 QSGMMGQN
+223 QGGFGGQ
-231 GMAGN
+231 GGLGGN

-248 TSENDFWKDLKEA
+248 TSENDFWSDLKEA
-261 LKVLVTPTDGRLVVV
+261 LKVLVSPTEGRQVVV
-276 SPQAGLVTVKA
+276 SPQAGLVTVRA
-287 LPSEIAVVKDFLVQS
+287 LPSEIAVVKDFLNQS

-338 TGSLNF
+338 TGSVNF
-344 GLSGG
+344 GFSGG
-349 SVATNFAANTAAG
+349 AIASNFAANTAAG
-362 INPAINAVNGIG
+362 IDPAINAVNGIG

-388 IARGDFDGVINMLQT
+388 ISRGDFDGVINMLQT

-429 DEYFVTDVSTSEDL
+429 DEYFVTDVSTSEDQS
-443 NATGTQNE
+443 ATQTENE

-471 DKSGSVILHVHPS
+471 DRSGSVILHVHPS

-493 VIQVGDQQIQL
+493 VIQVGDQQILL

-530 LMETVTNE
+530 LMETVTSE
-538 KESKTPLLG
+538 QESKTPLLG
-547 DIPVLGNMFKN
+547 DIPFIGNAFKN
-558 IAKTQTKRELVIL
+558 KAKTQSKRELVIL
-571 LRPSVVQPD
+571 IRPSVVQPD
-580 SWEKQRMRTQSLLDK
+580 TWEKQRLRTQSLLDQ
-595 WYQN
+595 WYRN

>member
-1 MKLKNNLASIA
+1 MKLKNSLISNALVLAA
-12 TLLLFVLV
+12 AFV

-27 GVGDEVKPHIR
+27 GVGEEVKPHIR
-38 DELRAEDK
+38 DELN
-46 RSENNGTDK
+46 RSQNVPVSKPT
-55 NGVGDTNAST
+55 
-65 NRMLPSQLNRELLA
+65 PPPQLNQELLSEVA
-79 GVEQFQLLPAVSQ
+79 RYQSLPAPTSQ
-92 QNTFD
+92 KMFA
-97 VSANAIEVR
+97 VSANNVDVR
-106 PFFDALVTNTPYS
+106 PFFDALVEDTPYS
-119 VAIHPDVSGQ
+119 VAVHPAVSGQ
-129 ISLTLKEVE
+129 ISLTLKDVA
-138 LSEVLKIVS
+138 LDDVLTIIS

-156 EGKVIQVMPAQLKTE
+156 EGKVIQVMPSQLKTE

-199 QNNGN
+199 QNNGS
-204 QNNGG
+204 NNG
-209 LNGINGNNNIGGNG
+209 GINGNNNISGNALGGQGGFGG
-223 QSGMMGQN
+223 QGGL
-231 GMAGN
+231 GGN

-248 TSENDFWKDLKEA
+248 TSENDFWSDLKEA
-261 LKVLVTPTDGRLVVV
+261 LKVLVSPTEGRQVVV
-276 SPQAGLVTVKA
+276 SPQAGLVTVRA
-287 LPSEIAVVKDFLVQS
+287 LPSEIAVVKDFLNQS

-344 GLSGG
+344 GFSGG
-349 SVATNFAANTAAG
+349 ALASNFAANTAAG
-362 INPAINAVNGIG
+362 IDPAINAVNAIG
-374 NSISTDIGGVSTLR
+374 NTISTDIGGVSTLR
-388 IARGDFDGVINMLQT
+388 ISRGDFDGVINMLQT

-429 DEYFVTDVSTSEDL
+429 DEYFVTDVSTSEDQS
-443 NATGTQNE
+443 ATQTENE

-471 DKSGSVILHVHPS
+471 DRSGSVILHVHPS

-493 VIQVGDQQIQL
+493 VIQVGDQQILL

-530 LMETVTNE
+530 LMETVTSE
-538 KESKTPLLG
+538 QESKTPLLG
-547 DIPVLGNMFKN
+547 DIPIIGNAFKN
-558 IAKTQTKRELVIL
+558 KAKTQSKRELVIL
-571 LRPSVVQPD
+571 IRPSVVQPD
-580 SWEKQRMRTQSLLDK
+580 TWEKQRLRTQSLLDQ
-595 WYQN
+595 WYRN

>member
-1 MKLKNNLASIA
+1 MKLKNSLISNALVLAA
-12 TLLLFVLV
+12 AFV

-27 GVGDEVKPHIR
+27 GVGEEVKPHIR
-38 DELRAEDK
+38 DELN
-46 RSENNGTDK
+46 RSQ
-55 NGVGDTNAST
+55 NAPVSKPT
-65 NRMLPSQLNRELLA
+65 PPPQLNQELLSEVA
-79 GVEQFQLLPAVSQ
+79 RYQSLPAPTSQ
-92 QNTFD
+92 KLFA
-97 VSANAIEVR
+97 VSANNVDVR
-106 PFFDALVTNTPYS
+106 PFFDALVEDTPYS
-119 VAIHPDVSGQ
+119 VAVHPAVSGQ
-129 ISLTLKEVE
+129 ISLTLKDVA
-138 LSEVLKIVS
+138 LDDVITIIS

-156 EGKVIQVMPAQLKTE
+156 EGKVIQVMPSQLKTE

-199 QNNGN
+199 QNNGG
-204 QNNGG
+204 NNG
-209 LNGINGNNNIGGNG
+209 GINGNNNISGNALGGQGGFGG
-223 QSGMMGQN
+223 QGGL
-231 GMAGN
+231 GGN

-248 TSENDFWKDLKEA
+248 TSENDFWSDLKEA
-261 LKVLVTPTDGRLVVV
+261 LKVLVSPTEGRQVVV
-276 SPQAGLVTVKA
+276 SPQAGLVTVRA
-287 LPSEIAVVKDFLVQS
+287 LPSEIAVVKDFLNQS

-344 GLSGG
+344 GFSGG
-349 SVATNFAANTAAG
+349 TVAGNYSPSALEPVLDTNGQVVGFENVIAS
-362 INPAINAVNGIG
+362 PINAVNGIG
-374 NSISTDIGGVSTLR
+374 NIISSTIGGVSSLR

-429 DEYFVTDVSTSEDL
+429 DEYFVTDVSTSEDQS
-443 NATGTQNE
+443 TTSTENE

-471 DKSGSVILHVHPS
+471 DRSGSVILHVHPS

-493 VIQVGDQQIQL
+493 VIQVGDQQILL

-530 LMETVTNE
+530 LMETVTSE
-538 KESKTPLLG
+538 QESKTPLLG
-547 DIPVLGNMFKN
+547 DIPIIGNAFKN
-558 IAKTQTKRELVIL
+558 KAKTQSKRELVIL
-571 LRPSVVQPD
+571 IRPSVVQPD
-580 SWEKQRMRTQSLLDK
+580 TWEKQRLRTQSLLDQ
-595 WYQN
+595 WYRN

>member
-1 MKLKNNLASIA
+1 MKLKNSLISNALMLAA
-12 TLLLFVLV
+12 AFV

-27 GVGDEVKPHIR
+27 GVGEEVKPHIR
-38 DELRAEDK
+38 EELN
-46 RSENNGTDK
+46 RSQNVPVTK
-55 NGVGDTNAST
+55 PA
-65 NRMLPSQLNRELLA
+65 PPPQLNQELLSEVA
-79 GVEQFQLLPAVSQ
+79 RYQSLPAPTSQ
-92 QNTFD
+92 KLFS
-97 VSANAIEVR
+97 VSANNVDVR
-106 PFFDALVTNTPYS
+106 PFFDALVEDTPYS
-119 VAIHPDVSGQ
+119 VAVHPAVSGQ
-129 ISLTLKEVE
+129 ISLTLKDVA
-138 LSEVLKIVS
+138 LDDVLTIIS

-156 EGKVIQVMPAQLKTE
+156 EGKVIQVMPSQLKTE

-199 QNNGN
+199 QNNGG
-204 QNNGG
+204 NNG
-209 LNGINGNNNIGGNG
+209 GINGNNNISGNALGGQGGFGG
-223 QSGMMGQN
+223 QGGL
-231 GMAGN
+231 GGN

-248 TSENDFWKDLKEA
+248 TSENDFWSDLKEA
-261 LKVLVTPTDGRLVVV
+261 LKVLVSPTEGRQVVV
-276 SPQAGLVTVKA
+276 SPQAGLVTVRA
-287 LPSEIAVVKDFLVQS
+287 LPSEIAVVKDFLNQS

-338 TGSLNF
+338 TGSVNF
-344 GLSGG
+344 GFSGG
-349 SVATNFAANTAAG
+349 ALASNFAANTAAG
-362 INPAINAVNGIG
+362 IDPAINAVNAIG
-374 NSISTDIGGVSTLR
+374 NTISTDIGGVSTLR
-388 IARGDFDGVINMLQT
+388 ISRGDFDGVINMLQT

-429 DEYFVTDVSTSEDL
+429 DEYFVTDVSTSEDQS
-443 NATGTQNE
+443 ATQTENE

-493 VIQVGDQQIQL
+493 IIQVGDQQILL

-530 LMETVTNE
+530 LMETVTSE
-538 KESKTPLLG
+538 QESKTPLLG
-547 DIPVLGNMFKN
+547 DIPIIGNAFKN
-558 IAKTQTKRELVIL
+558 KAKTQSKRELVIL
-571 LRPSVVQPD
+571 IRPSVVQPD
-580 SWEKQRMRTQSLLDK
+580 TWEKQRLRTQSLLDQ
-595 WYQN
+595 WYRN

>member
-1 MKLKNNLASIA
+1 MKLKNSLIVN
-12 TLLLFVLV
+12 TLVLSAALV
-20 IAGCQTY
+20 VAGCQSY
-27 GVGDEVKPHIR
+27 GVGEEVKPHIR
-38 DELRAEDK
+38 DELA
-46 RSENNGTDK
+46 RSQNT
-55 NGVGDTNAST
+55 ASSKPT
-65 NRMLPSQLNRELLA
+65 PPPQLNQELLA
-79 GVEQFQLLPAVSQ
+79 EVARYQALPAPTSQ
-92 QNTFD
+92 KMFA
-97 VSANAIEVR
+97 VSANNVDVR
-106 PFFDALVTNTPYS
+106 PFFDALVEDTPYS
-119 VAIHPDVSGQ
+119 AAVHPAVSGQ
-129 ISLTLKEVE
+129 ISLTLKEVALE
-138 LSEVLKIVS
+138 DVLTIIS

-156 EGKVIQVMPAQLKTE
+156 EGKVIQVMPSQLKTE

-199 QNNGN
+199 QNNGG
-204 QNNGG
+204 NNG
-209 LNGINGNNNIGGNG
+209 GINGNNNISGNALGGQGGFGG
-223 QSGMMGQN
+223 QGGL
-231 GMAGN
+231 GGN

-248 TSENDFWKDLKEA
+248 TSENDFWSDLKEA
-261 LKVLVTPTDGRLVVV
+261 LKVLVSPTEGRQVVV
-276 SPQAGLVTVKA
+276 SPQAGLVTVRA
-287 LPSEIAVVKDFLVQS
+287 LPSEIAVVKDFLNQS

-338 TGSLNF
+338 TGSVNF
-344 GLSGG
+344 GFSGG
-349 SVATNFAANTAAG
+349 AIASNFAANTAAG
-362 INPAINAVNGIG
+362 IDPAINAVNGIG

-388 IARGDFDGVINMLQT
+388 ISRGDFDGVINMLQT

-429 DEYFVTDVSTSEDL
+429 DEYFVTDVSTSEDQS
-443 NATGTQNE
+443 ATQTENE

-471 DKSGSVILHVHPS
+471 DRSGSVILHVHPS

-493 VIQVGDQQIQL
+493 VIQVGDQQILL

-530 LMETVTNE
+530 LMETVTSE
-538 KESKTPLLG
+538 QESKTPLLG
-547 DIPVLGNMFKN
+547 DIPFIGNAFKN
-558 IAKTQTKRELVIL
+558 KAKTQSKRELVIL
-571 LRPSVVQPD
+571 IRPSVVQPD
-580 SWEKQRMRTQSLLDK
+580 TWEKQRLRTQSLLDQ
-595 WYQN
+595 WYRN

>member
-1 MKLKNNLASIA
+1 M
-12 TLLLFVLV
+12 VLSAALV
-20 IAGCQTY
+20 VAGCQSY
-27 GVGDEVKPHIR
+27 GVGEEVKPHIR
-38 DELRAEDK
+38 DELA
-46 RSENNGTDK
+46 RSQNTTSSK
-55 NGVGDTNAST
+55 PT
-65 NRMLPSQLNRELLA
+65 PPPQLNQELLA
-79 GVEQFQLLPAVSQ
+79 EVARYQALPAPTSQ
-92 QNTFD
+92 KMFA
-97 VSANAIEVR
+97 VSANNVDVR
-106 PFFDALVTNTPYS
+106 PFFDALVEDTPYS
-119 VAIHPDVSGQ
+119 VAVHPAVSGQ
-129 ISLTLKEVE
+129 ISLTLKEVALE
-138 LSEVLKIVS
+138 DVLTIIS

-156 EGKVIQVMPAQLKTE
+156 EGKVIQVMPSQLKTE

-199 QNNGN
+199 QNNGG
-204 QNNGG
+204 NNG
-209 LNGINGNNNIGGNG
+209 GINGNNNISGNALGGQGGFGG
-223 QSGMMGQN
+223 QGGL
-231 GMAGN
+231 GGN

-248 TSENDFWKDLKEA
+248 TSENDFWSDLKEA
-261 LKVLVTPTDGRLVVV
+261 LKVLVSPTEGRQVVV
-276 SPQAGLVTVKA
+276 SPQAGLVTVRA
-287 LPSEIAVVKDFLVQS
+287 LPSEIAVVKDFLNQS

-338 TGSLNF
+338 TGSVNF
-344 GLSGG
+344 GFSGG
-349 SVATNFAANTAAG
+349 AIASNFAANTAAG
-362 INPAINAVNGIG
+362 IDPAINAVNGIG

-388 IARGDFDGVINMLQT
+388 ISRGDFDGVINMLQT

-429 DEYFVTDVSTSEDL
+429 DEYFVTDVSTSEDQS
-443 NATGTQNE
+443 ATQTENE

-471 DKSGSVILHVHPS
+471 DRSGSVILHVHPS

-493 VIQVGDQQIQL
+493 VIQVGDQQILL

-530 LMETVTNE
+530 LMETVTSE
-538 KESKTPLLG
+538 QESKTPLLG
-547 DIPVLGNMFKN
+547 DIPFIGNAFKN
-558 IAKTQTKRELVIL
+558 KAKTQSKRELVIL
-571 LRPSVVQPD
+571 IRPSVVQPD
-580 SWEKQRMRTQSLLDK
+580 TWEKQRLRTQSLLDQ
-595 WYQN
+595 WYRN

>member
-1 MKLKNNLASIA
+1 MKLKNSLISNALVLAA
-12 TLLLFVLV
+12 AFV

-27 GVGDEVKPHIR
+27 GVGEEVKPHIR
-38 DELRAEDK
+38 DELN
-46 RSENNGTDK
+46 RSQNVPVSKPT
-55 NGVGDTNAST
+55 
-65 NRMLPSQLNRELLA
+65 PPPQLKQELLSEVA
-79 GVEQFQLLPAVSQ
+79 RYQSLPAPTSQ
-92 QNTFD
+92 KMFA
-97 VSANAIEVR
+97 VSANNVDVR
-106 PFFDALVTNTPYS
+106 PFFDALVEDTPYS
-119 VAIHPDVSGQ
+119 VAVHPAVSGQ
-129 ISLTLKEVE
+129 ISLTLKDVA
-138 LSEVLKIVS
+138 LDDVLTIIS

-156 EGKVIQVMPAQLKTE
+156 EGKVIQVMPSQLKTE

-199 QNNGN
+199 QNNGG
-204 QNNGG
+204 NNG
-209 LNGINGNNNIGGNG
+209 GINGNNNISGNALGGQGGFGG
-223 QSGMMGQN
+223 QGGL
-231 GMAGN
+231 GGN

-248 TSENDFWKDLKEA
+248 TSENDFWSDLKEA
-261 LKVLVTPTDGRLVVV
+261 LKVLVSPTEGRQVVV
-276 SPQAGLVTVKA
+276 SPQAGLVTVRA
-287 LPSEIAVVKDFLVQS
+287 LPSEIAVVKDFLNQS

-338 TGSLNF
+338 TGSVNF
-344 GLSGG
+344 GFSGG
-349 SVATNFAANTAAG
+349 ALAG
-362 INPAINAVNGIG
+362 NYSASALDPVFDINGQVTGFNNVIDSPINAVNGIG
-374 NSISTDIGGVSTLR
+374 NIISSTIGGVSSLR

-429 DEYFVTDVSTSEDL
+429 DEYFVTDVSTSEDQS
-443 NATGTQNE
+443 ATQTENE

-493 VIQVGDQQIQL
+493 VIQVGDQQILL

-530 LMETVTNE
+530 LMETVTSE
-538 KESKTPLLG
+538 QESKTPLLG
-547 DIPVLGNMFKN
+547 DIPIIGNAFKN
-558 IAKTQTKRELVIL
+558 KAKTQSKRELVIL
-571 LRPSVVQPD
+571 IRPSVVQPD
-580 SWEKQRMRTQSLLDK
+580 TWEKQRLRTQSLLDQ
-595 WYQN
+595 WYRN

>member
-1 MKLKNNLASIA
+1 MHMKLKNSLISNALVLAA
-12 TLLLFVLV
+12 AFV

-27 GVGDEVKPHIR
+27 GVGEEVKPHIR
-38 DELRAEDK
+38 DELN
-46 RSENNGTDK
+46 RSQNVPVSKPT
-55 NGVGDTNAST
+55 
-65 NRMLPSQLNRELLA
+65 PPPQLNQELLSEVA
-79 GVEQFQLLPAVSQ
+79 RYQSLPAPTSQ
-92 QNTFD
+92 KMFA
-97 VSANAIEVR
+97 VSANNVDVR
-106 PFFDALVTNTPYS
+106 PFFDALVEDTPYS
-119 VAIHPDVSGQ
+119 VAVHPAVSGQ
-129 ISLTLKEVE
+129 ISLTLKDVA
-138 LSEVLKIVS
+138 LDDVLTIIS

-156 EGKVIQVMPAQLKTE
+156 EGKVIQVMPSQLKTE

-199 QNNGN
+199 QNNGG
-204 QNNGG
+204 NNG
-209 LNGINGNNNIGGNG
+209 GINGNNNISGNALGGQGGFGG
-223 QSGMMGQN
+223 QGGL
-231 GMAGN
+231 GGN

-248 TSENDFWKDLKEA
+248 TSENDFWSDLKEA
-261 LKVLVTPTDGRLVVV
+261 LKVLVSPTEGRQVVV
-276 SPQAGLVTVKA
+276 SPQAGLVTVRA
-287 LPSEIAVVKDFLVQS
+287 LPSEIAVVKDFLNQS

-344 GLSGG
+344 GFSGG
-349 SVATNFAANTAAG
+349 ALASNFAANTAAG
-362 INPAINAVNGIG
+362 IDPAINAVNAIG
-374 NSISTDIGGVSTLR
+374 NTISTDIGGVSTLR
-388 IARGDFDGVINMLQT
+388 ISRGDFDGVINMLQT

-429 DEYFVTDVSTSEDL
+429 DEYFVTDVSTSEDQS
-443 NATGTQNE
+443 ATQTENE

-471 DKSGSVILHVHPS
+471 DRSGSVILHVHPS

-493 VIQVGDQQIQL
+493 VIQVGDQQILL

-530 LMETVTNE
+530 LMETVTSE
-538 KESKTPLLG
+538 QESKTPLLG
-547 DIPVLGNMFKN
+547 DIPIIGNAFKN
-558 IAKTQTKRELVIL
+558 KAKTQSKRELVIL
-571 LRPSVVQPD
+571 IRPSVVQPD
-580 SWEKQRMRTQSLLDK
+580 TWEKQRLRTQSLLDQ
-595 WYQN
+595 WYRN

>member
-1 MKLKNNLASIA
+1 MKLKNSLISNALVLAA
-12 TLLLFVLV
+12 AFV

-27 GVGDEVKPHIR
+27 GVGEEVKPHIR
-38 DELRAEDK
+38 DELN
-46 RSENNGTDK
+46 RSQNVPVSKPT
-55 NGVGDTNAST
+55 
-65 NRMLPSQLNRELLA
+65 PPPQLNQELLSEVA
-79 GVEQFQLLPAVSQ
+79 RYQSLPAPTSQ
-92 QNTFD
+92 KMFA
-97 VSANAIEVR
+97 VSANNVDVR
-106 PFFDALVTNTPYS
+106 PFFDALVEDTPYS
-119 VAIHPDVSGQ
+119 VAVHPAVSGQ
-129 ISLTLKEVE
+129 ISLTLKDVA
-138 LSEVLKIVS
+138 LDDVLTIIS

-156 EGKVIQVMPAQLKTE
+156 EGKVIQVMPSQLKTE

-199 QNNGN
+199 QNNGG
-204 QNNGG
+204 NNG
-209 LNGINGNNNIGGNG
+209 GINGNNNISGNALGGQGGFGG
-223 QSGMMGQN
+223 QGGL
-231 GMAGN
+231 GGN

-248 TSENDFWKDLKEA
+248 TSENDFWSDLKEA
-261 LKVLVTPTDGRLVVV
+261 LKVLVSPTEGRQVVV
-276 SPQAGLVTVKA
+276 SPQAGLVTVRA
-287 LPSEIAVVKDFLVQS
+287 LPSEIAVVKDFLNQS

-344 GLSGG
+344 GFSGG
-349 SVATNFAANTAAG
+349 ALASNFAANTAAG
-362 INPAINAVNGIG
+362 IDPAINAVNAIG
-374 NSISTDIGGVSTLR
+374 NTISTDIGGVSTLR
-388 IARGDFDGVINMLQT
+388 ISRGDFDGVINMLQT

-429 DEYFVTDVSTSEDL
+429 DEYFVTDVSTSEDQS
-443 NATGTQNE
+443 ATQTENE

-493 VIQVGDQQIQL
+493 VIQVGDQQILL

-530 LMETVTNE
+530 LMETVTSE
-538 KESKTPLLG
+538 QESKTPLLG
-547 DIPVLGNMFKN
+547 DIPIIGNAFKN
-558 IAKTQTKRELVIL
+558 KAKTQSKRELVIL
-571 LRPSVVQPD
+571 IRPSVVQPD
-580 SWEKQRMRTQSLLDK
+580 TWEKQRLRTQSLLDQ
-595 WYQN
+595 WYRN

>member
-1 MKLKNNLASIA
+1 MHMKLKNSLIVN
-12 TLLLFVLV
+12 TLVLSAALV
-20 IAGCQTY
+20 VAGCQSY
-27 GVGDEVKPHIR
+27 GVGEEVKPHIR
-38 DELRAEDK
+38 DELA
-46 RSENNGTDK
+46 RSQNTTSSK
-55 NGVGDTNAST
+55 PT
-65 NRMLPSQLNRELLA
+65 PPPQLNQELLA
-79 GVEQFQLLPAVSQ
+79 EVARYQALPAPTSQ
-92 QNTFD
+92 KMFA
-97 VSANAIEVR
+97 VSANNVDVR
-106 PFFDALVTNTPYS
+106 PFFDALVEDTPYS
-119 VAIHPDVSGQ
+119 VAVHPAVSGQ
-129 ISLTLKEVE
+129 ISLTLKEVALE
-138 LSEVLKIVS
+138 DVLTIIS

-156 EGKVIQVMPAQLKTE
+156 EGKVIQVMPSQLKTE

-199 QNNGN
+199 QNNGG
-204 QNNGG
+204 NNG
-209 LNGINGNNNIGGNG
+209 GINGNNNIGGNALGG
-223 QSGMMGQN
+223 QGGFGGQ
-231 GMAGN
+231 GGLGGN

-248 TSENDFWKDLKEA
+248 TSENDFWSDLKEA
-261 LKVLVTPTDGRLVVV
+261 LKVLVSSTEGRQVVV
-276 SPQAGLVTVKA
+276 SPQAGLVTVRA
-287 LPSEIAVVKDFLVQS
+287 LPSEIAVVKDFLNQS

-338 TGSLNF
+338 TGSVNF
-344 GLSGG
+344 GFSGG
-349 SVATNFAANTAAG
+349 AIASNFAANTAAG
-362 INPAINAVNGIG
+362 IDPAINAVNGIG

-388 IARGDFDGVINMLQT
+388 ISRGDFDGVINMLQT

-429 DEYFVTDVSTSEDL
+429 DEYFVTDVSTSEDQS
-443 NATGTQNE
+443 ATQTENE

-471 DKSGSVILHVHPS
+471 DRSGSVILHVHPS

-493 VIQVGDQQIQL
+493 VIQVGDQQILL

-530 LMETVTNE
+530 LMETVTSE
-538 KESKTPLLG
+538 QESKTPLLG
-547 DIPVLGNMFKN
+547 DIPFIGNAFKN
-558 IAKTQTKRELVIL
+558 KAKTQSKRELVIL
-571 LRPSVVQPD
+571 IRPSVVQPD
-580 SWEKQRMRTQSLLDK
+580 TWEKQRLRTQSLLDQ
-595 WYQN
+595 WYRN

>member
-1 MKLKNNLASIA
+1 MKLKNSLIVN
-12 TLLLFVLV
+12 TLVLSAALV
-20 IAGCQTY
+20 VAGCQSY
-27 GVGDEVKPHIR
+27 GVGEEVKPHIR
-38 DELRAEDK
+38 DELA
-46 RSENNGTDK
+46 RSQNKTSSK
-55 NGVGDTNAST
+55 PT
-65 NRMLPSQLNRELLA
+65 PPPQLNQELLA
-79 GVEQFQLLPAVSQ
+79 EVARYQALPAPTSQ
-92 QNTFD
+92 KMFA
-97 VSANAIEVR
+97 VSANNVDVR
-106 PFFDALVTNTPYS
+106 PFFDALVEDTPYS
-119 VAIHPDVSGQ
+119 VAVHPAVSGQ
-129 ISLTLKEVE
+129 ISLTLKEVALE
-138 LSEVLKIVS
+138 DVLTIIS

-156 EGKVIQVMPAQLKTE
+156 EGKVIQVMPSQLKTE

-199 QNNGN
+199 QNNGG
-204 QNNGG
+204 NNG
-209 LNGINGNNNIGGNG
+209 GINGNNNIGGNALGG
-223 QSGMMGQN
+223 QGGFGGQ
-231 GMAGN
+231 GGLGGN

-248 TSENDFWKDLKEA
+248 TSENDFWSDLKEA
-261 LKVLVTPTDGRLVVV
+261 LKVLVSSTEGRQVVV
-276 SPQAGLVTVKA
+276 SPQAGLVTVRA
-287 LPSEIAVVKDFLVQS
+287 LPSEIAVVKDFLNQS

-338 TGSLNF
+338 TGSVNF
-344 GLSGG
+344 GFSGG
-349 SVATNFAANTAAG
+349 AIASNFAANTAAG
-362 INPAINAVNGIG
+362 IDPAINAVNGIG

-388 IARGDFDGVINMLQT
+388 ISRGDFDGVINMLQT

-429 DEYFVTDVSTSEDL
+429 DEYFVTDVSTSEDQS
-443 NATGTQNE
+443 ATQTENE

-471 DKSGSVILHVHPS
+471 DRSGSVILHVHPS

-493 VIQVGDQQIQL
+493 VIQVGDQQILL

-530 LMETVTNE
+530 LMETVTSE
-538 KESKTPLLG
+538 QESKTPLLG
-547 DIPVLGNMFKN
+547 DIPFIGNAFKN
-558 IAKTQTKRELVIL
+558 KAKTQSKRELVIL
-571 LRPSVVQPD
+571 IRPSVVQPD
-580 SWEKQRMRTQSLLDK
+580 TWEKQRLRTQSLLDQ
-595 WYQN
+595 WYRN

>member
-1 MKLKNNLASIA
+1 MKLKNSLIVN
-12 TLLLFVLV
+12 TLVLSAALV
-20 IAGCQTY
+20 VAGCQSY
-27 GVGDEVKPHIR
+27 GVGEEVKPHIR
-38 DELRAEDK
+38 DELA
-46 RSENNGTDK
+46 RSQNTTSSK
-55 NGVGDTNAST
+55 PT
-65 NRMLPSQLNRELLA
+65 PPPQLNQELLA
-79 GVEQFQLLPAVSQ
+79 EVARYQALPAPTSQ
-92 QNTFD
+92 KMFA
-97 VSANAIEVR
+97 VFANNVDVR
-106 PFFDALVTNTPYS
+106 PFFDALVEDTPYS
-119 VAIHPDVSGQ
+119 VAVHPAVSGQ
-129 ISLTLKEVE
+129 ISLTLKEVALE
-138 LSEVLKIVS
+138 DVLTIIS

-156 EGKVIQVMPAQLKTE
+156 EGKVIQVMPSQLKTE

-199 QNNGN
+199 QNNGG
-204 QNNGG
+204 NNG
-209 LNGINGNNNIGGNG
+209 GINGNNNISGNALGGQGGFGG
-223 QSGMMGQN
+223 QGGL
-231 GMAGN
+231 GGN

-248 TSENDFWKDLKEA
+248 TSENDFWSDLKEA
-261 LKVLVTPTDGRLVVV
+261 LKVLVSPTEGRQVVV
-276 SPQAGLVTVKA
+276 SPQAGLVTVRA
-287 LPSEIAVVKDFLVQS
+287 LPSEIAVVKDFLNQS

-338 TGSLNF
+338 TGSVNF
-344 GLSGG
+344 GFSGG
-349 SVATNFAANTAAG
+349 AIASNFAANTAAG
-362 INPAINAVNGIG
+362 IDPAINAVNGIG

-388 IARGDFDGVINMLQT
+388 ISRGDFDGVINMLQT

-429 DEYFVTDVSTSEDL
+429 DEYFVTDVSTSEDQS
-443 NATGTQNE
+443 ATQTENE

-471 DKSGSVILHVHPS
+471 DRSGSVILHVHPS

-493 VIQVGDQQIQL
+493 VIQVGDQQILL

-530 LMETVTNE
+530 LMETVTSE
-538 KESKTPLLG
+538 QESKTPLLG
-547 DIPVLGNMFKN
+547 DIPFIGNAFKN
-558 IAKTQTKRELVIL
+558 KAKTQSKRELVIL
-571 LRPSVVQPD
+571 IRPSVVQPD
-580 SWEKQRMRTQSLLDK
+580 TWEKQRLRTQSLLDQ
-595 WYQN
+595 WYRN

>member
-1 MKLKNNLASIA
+1 MKLKNSLISNALVLAA
-12 TLLLFVLV
+12 AFV

-27 GVGDEVKPHIR
+27 GVGEEVKPHIR
-38 DELRAEDK
+38 DELN
-46 RSENNGTDK
+46 RSQNVPVSKPT
-55 NGVGDTNAST
+55 
-65 NRMLPSQLNRELLA
+65 PPPQLKQELLSEVA
-79 GVEQFQLLPAVSQ
+79 RYQSLPAPTSQ
-92 QNTFD
+92 KMFA
-97 VSANAIEVR
+97 VSANNVDVR
-106 PFFDALVTNTPYS
+106 PFFDALVEDTPYS
-119 VAIHPDVSGQ
+119 VAVHPAVSGQ
-129 ISLTLKEVE
+129 ISLTLKDVA
-138 LSEVLKIVS
+138 LDDVLTIIS

-156 EGKVIQVMPAQLKTE
+156 EGKVIQVMPSQLKTE

-199 QNNGN
+199 QNNGG
-204 QNNGG
+204 NNG
-209 LNGINGNNNIGGNG
+209 GINGNNNISGNALGGQGGFGG
-223 QSGMMGQN
+223 QGGL
-231 GMAGN
+231 GGN

-248 TSENDFWKDLKEA
+248 TSENDFWSDLKEA
-261 LKVLVTPTDGRLVVV
+261 LKVLVSPTEGRQVVV
-276 SPQAGLVTVKA
+276 SPQAGLVTVRA
-287 LPSEIAVVKDFLVQS
+287 LPSEIAVVKDFLNQS

-338 TGSLNF
+338 TGSVNF
-344 GLSGG
+344 GFSGG
-349 SVATNFAANTAAG
+349 ALASNFAANTAAG
-362 INPAINAVNGIG
+362 IDPAINAVNAIG
-374 NSISTDIGGVSTLR
+374 NTISTDIGGVSTLR
-388 IARGDFDGVINMLQT
+388 ISRGDFDGVINMLQT

-429 DEYFVTDVSTSEDL
+429 DEYFVTDVSTSEDQS
-443 NATGTQNE
+443 ATQTENE

-493 VIQVGDQQIQL
+493 VIQVGDQQILL
-504 PLAQSNIRESDTVIR
+504 PLAKSNIRESDTVIR

-530 LMETVTNE
+530 LMETVTSE
-538 KESKTPLLG
+538 QESKTPLLG
-547 DIPVLGNMFKN
+547 DIPIIGNAFKN
-558 IAKTQTKRELVIL
+558 KAKTQSKRELVIL
-571 LRPSVVQPD
+571 IRPSVVQPD
-580 SWEKQRMRTQSLLDK
+580 TWEKQRLRTQSLLDQ
-595 WYQN
+595 WYRN

>member
-1 MKLKNNLASIA
+1 MKLKNNLASTA
-12 TLLLFVLV
+12 TLLLLALV

-38 DELRAEDK
+38 DELSASNKSAQPDATK
-46 RSENNGTDK
+46 S
-55 NGVGDTNAST
+55 AST
-65 NRMLPSQLNRELLA
+65 RRMSPSQLNNELLA

-119 VAIHPDVSGQ
+119 VAVHPDVSGQ
-129 ISLTLKEVE
+129 ISLTLKEVA

-156 EGKVIQVMPAQLKTE
+156 EGKVVQVMPAQLKTE

-181 RFGVSNVSVIA
+181 RFGLSNVSVIA

-209 LNGINGNNNIGGNG
+209 LNGINGNNNIGGIGGVG
-223 QSGMMGQN
+223 QAGMMGQN

-261 LKVLVTPTDGRLVVV
+261 LKVLVTPTGGRHVVV
-276 SPQAGLVTVKA
+276 SPQAGLVTIKA
-287 LPSEIAVVKDFLVQS
+287 LPSEIVVVKDFLTQS

-349 SVATNFAANTAAG
+349 SVATNFAANTTAG

-388 IARGDFDGVINMLQT
+388 ISRGDFDGVINMLQT

-484 VTETAEQTK
+484 VTQTAEQTK

-538 KESKTPLLG
+538 EESKTPFLG

>member
-1 MKLKNNLASIA
+1 MKLKNSLIVN
-12 TLLLFVLV
+12 TLVLSAALV
-20 IAGCQTY
+20 VAGCQSY
-27 GVGDEVKPHIR
+27 GVGEEVKPHSR
-38 DELRAEDK
+38 DELA
-46 RSENNGTDK
+46 RSQKTTSSK
-55 NGVGDTNAST
+55 PT
-65 NRMLPSQLNRELLA
+65 PPPQLNQELLA
-79 GVEQFQLLPAVSQ
+79 EVARYQALPAPTSQ
-92 QNTFD
+92 KMFA
-97 VSANAIEVR
+97 VSANNVDVR
-106 PFFDALVTNTPYS
+106 PFFDALVEDTPYS
-119 VAIHPDVSGQ
+119 VAVHPAVSGQ
-129 ISLTLKEVE
+129 ISLTLKEV
-138 LSEVLKIVS
+138 VLEDVLTIIS

-156 EGKVIQVMPAQLKTE
+156 EGKVIQVMPSQLKTE

-199 QNNGN
+199 QNIGG
-204 QNNGG
+204 NNG
-209 LNGINGNNNIGGNG
+209 GINGNNNISGNALGGQGGFGG
-223 QSGMMGQN
+223 QGGL
-231 GMAGN
+231 GGN

-248 TSENDFWKDLKEA
+248 TSENDFWSDLKEA
-261 LKVLVTPTDGRLVVV
+261 LKVLVSPTEGRQVVV
-276 SPQAGLVTVKA
+276 SPQAGLVTVRA
-287 LPSEIAVVKDFLVQS
+287 LPSEIAVVKDFLNQS

-338 TGSLNF
+338 TGSVNF
-344 GLSGG
+344 GFSGG
-349 SVATNFAANTAAG
+349 AIASNFAANTAAG
-362 INPAINAVNGIG
+362 IDPAINAVNGIG

-388 IARGDFDGVINMLQT
+388 ISRGDFDGVINMLQT

-429 DEYFVTDVSTSEDL
+429 DEYFVTDVSTSEDQS
-443 NATGTQNE
+443 ATQTENE

-471 DKSGSVILHVHPS
+471 DRSGSVILHVHPS

-493 VIQVGDQQIQL
+493 VIQVGDQQILL

-530 LMETVTNE
+530 LMETVTSE
-538 KESKTPLLG
+538 QESKTPLLG
-547 DIPVLGNMFKN
+547 DIPFIGNAFKN
-558 IAKTQTKRELVIL
+558 KAKTQSKRELVIL
-571 LRPSVVQPD
+571 IRPSVVQPD
-580 SWEKQRMRTQSLLDK
+580 TWEKQRLRTQSLLDQ
-595 WYQN
+595 WYRN

>member
-1 MKLKNNLASIA
+1 MKLKNSLIVN
-12 TLLLFVLV
+12 TLVLSAALV
-20 IAGCQTY
+20 VAGCQSY
-27 GVGDEVKPHIR
+27 GVGEEVKPHIR
-38 DELRAEDK
+38 DELA
-46 RSENNGTDK
+46 RSQNTTSSK
-55 NGVGDTNAST
+55 PT
-65 NRMLPSQLNRELLA
+65 PPPQLNQELLA
-79 GVEQFQLLPAVSQ
+79 EVARYQALPAPTSQ
-92 QNTFD
+92 KMFA
-97 VSANAIEVR
+97 VSANNVDVR
-106 PFFDALVTNTPYS
+106 PFFDALIEDTPYS
-119 VAIHPDVSGQ
+119 VAVHPAVSGQ
-129 ISLTLKEVE
+129 ISLTLKEVALE
-138 LSEVLKIVS
+138 DVLTIIS

-156 EGKVIQVMPAQLKTE
+156 EGKVIQVMPSQLKTE

-199 QNNGN
+199 QNNGG
-204 QNNGG
+204 NNG
-209 LNGINGNNNIGGNG
+209 GINGNNNISGNALGGQGGFGG
-223 QSGMMGQN
+223 QGGL
-231 GMAGN
+231 GGN

-248 TSENDFWKDLKEA
+248 TSENDFWSDLKEA
-261 LKVLVTPTDGRLVVV
+261 LKVLVSPTEGRQVVV
-276 SPQAGLVTVKA
+276 SPQAGLVTIRA
-287 LPSEIAVVKDFLVQS
+287 LPSEIAVVKDFLNQS

-338 TGSLNF
+338 TGSVNF
-344 GLSGG
+344 GFSGG
-349 SVATNFAANTAAG
+349 AIASNFAANTAAG
-362 INPAINAVNGIG
+362 IDPAINAVNGIG

-388 IARGDFDGVINMLQT
+388 ISRGDFDGVINMLQT

-429 DEYFVTDVSTSEDL
+429 DEYFVTDVSTSEDQS
-443 NATGTQNE
+443 ATQTENE

-471 DKSGSVILHVHPS
+471 DRSGSVILHVHPS

-493 VIQVGDQQIQL
+493 VIQVGDQQILL

-530 LMETVTNE
+530 LMETVTSE
-538 KESKTPLLG
+538 QESKTPLLG
-547 DIPVLGNMFKN
+547 DIPFIGNAFKN
-558 IAKTQTKRELVIL
+558 KAKTQSKRELVIL
-571 LRPSVVQPD
+571 IRPSVVQPD
-580 SWEKQRMRTQSLLDK
+580 TWEKQRLRTQSLLDQ
-595 WYQN
+595 WYRN